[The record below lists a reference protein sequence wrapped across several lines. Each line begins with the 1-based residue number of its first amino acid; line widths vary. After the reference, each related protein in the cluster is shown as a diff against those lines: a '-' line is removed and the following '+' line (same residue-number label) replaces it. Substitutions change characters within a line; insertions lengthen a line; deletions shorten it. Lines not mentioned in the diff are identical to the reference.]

1 MRRRFGMRRHK
12 VTAVLAGG
20 VLLALGGSVTAHHS
34 YAMFDPDNPID
45 LAGVVQEFKF
55 GSPHTFI
62 LLRVKGPDG
71 SITVWSL
78 EGLSATALVREG
90 WSSKAISAGDELIFT
105 IAPLRSGAPGGAWGT
120 TKIKLPD
127 GRPLV

>member
-1 MRRRFGMRRHK
+1 MRRHK
-12 VTAVLAGG
+12 RTAALAGAA
-20 VLLALGGSVTAHHS
+20 LLAFGGSVMAHHS

-62 LLRVKGPDG
+62 ILKVKDADG
-71 SITVWSL
+71 NFTSWSL

-90 WSSKAISAGDELIFT
+90 WSSKAISPGDELIFT
-105 IAPLRSGAPGGAWGT
+105 IAPLRSGAPGGAWNA

-127 GRPLV
+127 GRPLVIAP

>member
-1 MRRRFGMRRHK
+1 MRRHK
-12 VTAVLAGG
+12 LTAALVGAA
-20 VLLALGGSVTAHHS
+20 LLALGGSVMAHHS

-62 LLRVKGPDG
+62 ILKVKNADG
-71 SITVWSL
+71 STTSWSL

-90 WSSKAISAGDELIFT
+90 WSSKAISPGDELIFT
-105 IAPLRSGAPGGAWGT
+105 IAPLRSGAPGGAWNA

-127 GRPLV
+127 GRPLVIAP

>member
-1 MRRRFGMRRHK
+1 MRRYK
-12 VTAVLAGG
+12 LTAALAGAA
-20 VLLALGGSVTAHHS
+20 LLALGGSVMAHHS

-62 LLRVKGPDG
+62 ILKVKNADG
-71 SITVWSL
+71 STTSWSL
-78 EGLSATALVREG
+78 EGLSATALVRDG
-90 WSSKAISAGDELIFT
+90 WSSKAISTGDELIFT
-105 IAPLRSGAPGGAWGT
+105 IAPLRSGAPGGAWNA

-127 GRPLV
+127 GRPLVIAP

>member
-1 MRRRFGMRRHK
+1 MRRHK
-12 VTAVLAGG
+12 LAAVLATGAF
-20 VLLALGGSVTAHHS
+20 LALGGAAIAHHS

-62 LLRVKGPDG
+62 ILKVKDADG
-71 SITVWSL
+71 NFTSWSL

-90 WSSKAISAGDELIFT
+90 WSSKAIHPGDELIFT
-105 IAPLRSGAPGGAWGT
+105 IAPLRSGAPGGAWNA

-127 GRPLV
+127 GRPLVIAP

>member
-1 MRRRFGMRRHK
+1 MRRHK
-12 VTAVLAGG
+12 LTAALVGAA
-20 VLLALGGSVTAHHS
+20 LLALGGSVMAHHS

-45 LAGVVQEFKF
+45 LVGVVQEFKF

-62 LLRVKGPDG
+62 ILKVKNGDG
-71 SITVWSL
+71 STTSWSL

-90 WSSKAISAGDELIFT
+90 WSSKAISPGDELIFT
-105 IAPLRSGAPGGAWGT
+105 IAPLRSGAPGGAWNA

-127 GRPLV
+127 GRPLVVAP